1 MNPDIA
7 KGSKAAAT
15 TNLPRLIS
23 LIIALC
29 GCLVTAVPFAFSVG
43 GNPVPLILVGS
54 GVTVVA
60 LGLFLFFSI

>member
-1 MNPDIA
+1 MNPEIA
-7 KGSKAAAT
+7 KGSKAAPT

-29 GCLVTAVPFAFSVG
+29 GCLVTALPFAFSVG

-54 GVTVVA
+54 GVTVIA